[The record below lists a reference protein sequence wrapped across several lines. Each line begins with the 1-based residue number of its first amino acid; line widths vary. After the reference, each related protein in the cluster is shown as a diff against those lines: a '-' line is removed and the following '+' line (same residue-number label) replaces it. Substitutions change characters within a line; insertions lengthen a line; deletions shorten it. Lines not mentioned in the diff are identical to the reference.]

1 MFRTLHP
8 LPKEI
13 SGLVV
18 YTQFQ
23 DVFQR
28 STSVNFPI
36 RRVYQIEVDEEFT
49 GKEIEAINLLRGDLK
64 PRLISIIKDRE
75 LTLGESSKNAT
86 LTIYDYKPDK
96 VYQMLVA
103 LRHDPKTIIR
113 THLGALDIGDLK
125 PGEWK
130 ELSEHDVDNL
140 LMKFNPKSIVLNVKD
155 SEELGEI
162 EELDHKKSEK
172 AEKQIKKIIKKNK
185 SAQ

>member
-1 MFRTLHP
+1 MFRCLHP
-8 LPKEI
+8 LPKEL

-23 DVFQR
+23 DIFQR

-36 RRVYQIEVDEEFT
+36 RRVYKIEVEEEFT

-64 PRLISIIKDRE
+64 PRLETIIKERE
-75 LTLGESSKNAT
+75 LSLGESAKNAI

-103 LRHDPKTIIR
+103 LRHDPKMILR
-113 THLGALDIGDLK
+113 THLGELELGDLK

-130 ELSEHDVDNL
+130 ELSEQDVQNL
-140 LMKFNPKSIVLNVKD
+140 MVKFNSKSIVLNVKD
-155 SEELGEI
+155 KEKIGEI
-162 EELDHKKSEK
+162 EELDHQKSET
-172 AEKQIKKIIKKNK
+172 AEKKIKKYLQKNK